1 MLQNIFDN
9 RGTRTWEHQYLS
21 LMYDILEN
29 GSRQKNRTG
38 IDSFMVP
45 GAMIKVDLTK
55 GFPAVTTKKLAWEPV
70 KGELIGFLRGYTSA
84 ADFRKL
90 GCKIWD
96 QNANENKA
104 WLENPYR
111 TGEDDL
117 GYIYSRLWTDMP
129 VGEESTFAAVR
140 HKMSYFGSKTW
151 NQIEKLIEGIR
162 GDPTSRRLIVNSW
175 HPEVFDQA
183 ALPPCHVMFQV
194 IIDQTK
200 GLMHMNMYQRS
211 CDMFLG
217 VPFNIASYAL
227 LTHILAAVT
236 GYQAGTFTWFGADCH
251 IYENHVDQ
259 VREQLQRAPFPSPTL
274 LFPENLGLIETY
286 EDLCK
291 IEPSDFEL
299 YNYQHHAAIKAPMA
313 V

>member
-1 MLQNIFDN
+1 MDFEKDLK
-9 RGTRTWEHQYLS
+9 TEYTWEWQYLN
-21 LMYDILEN
+21 LMEEIVYD

-38 IDSFMVP
+38 IDTLMLP
-45 GAMIKVDLTK
+45 GAMIKVHLSE
-55 GFPAVTTKKLAWEPV
+55 GFPAVTTKKLAWETM

-84 ADFRKL
+84 AQFREL

-96 QNANENKA
+96 QNANENQA
-104 WLENPYR
+104 WLANPNR
-111 TGEDDL
+111 KGKDDL

-129 VGEESTFAAVR
+129 GADS
-140 HKMSYFGSKTW
+140 HKSDGKGNYRW
-151 NQIEKLIEGIR
+151 NQIEKLLENIR
-162 GDPTSRRLIVNSW
+162 KDPTSRRLIVNSW

-217 VPFNIASYAL
+217 VPFNISSYAL
-227 LTHILAAVT
+227 LTHIFAAVT
-236 GYQAGTFTWFGADCH
+236 GYKPGTFTWFGADCH
-251 IYENHVDQ
+251 IYENHIDQ
-259 VREQLQRAPFPSPTL
+259 VKEQIVRVPYSPPTL
-274 LFPENLGLIETY
+274 LYPEGLGFIETY
-286 EDLCK
+286 EELCGISPK
-291 IEPSDFEL
+291 DFEL
-299 YNYQHHAAIKAPMA
+299 YNYKHHEPIKAPMA

>member
-1 MLQNIFDN
+1 MSKSV
-9 RGTRTWEHQYLS
+9 TTWEYQYLD
-21 LMYDILEN
+21 LMRSILKD

-38 IDSFMVP
+38 IDTLMVP
-45 GAMIKVDLTK
+45 GAMIKVDLRD
-55 GFPAVTTKKLAWEPV
+55 GFPAVTTKKLAWESV
-70 KGELIGFLRGYTSA
+70 KGELVGFLRGYTSA

-104 WLENPYR
+104 WLANPAR
-111 TGEDDL
+111 IGEDDL

-129 VGEESTFAAVR
+129 FDNGLGANGWTQ
-140 HKMSYFGSKTW
+140 W
-151 NQIEKLIEGIR
+151 NQIEKLLDGIR
-162 GDPTSRRLIVNSW
+162 KDPTSRRLIVNSW

-194 IIDQTK
+194 IIDQGK

-217 VPFNIASYAL
+217 VPFNVASYAL

-236 GYQAGTFTWFGADCH
+236 GYGVGTFTWFGADCH
-251 IYENHVDQ
+251 VYENHVVQ
-259 VREQLQRAPFPSPTL
+259 VQEQISRKPMVPPVL
-274 LFPENLGLIETY
+274 LHPEGLGFIETY
-286 EDLCK
+286 EGLCR

-299 YNYQHHAAIKAPMA
+299 YNYQHHPALKAPMA